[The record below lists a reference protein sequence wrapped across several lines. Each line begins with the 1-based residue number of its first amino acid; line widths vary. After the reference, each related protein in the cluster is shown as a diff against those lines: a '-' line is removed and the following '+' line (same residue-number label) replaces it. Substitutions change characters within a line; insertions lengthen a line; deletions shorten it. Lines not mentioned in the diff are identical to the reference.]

1 MGKLKREE
9 ILVTNLKKISVPGG
23 DIFHALKKSDLG
35 FKEFGE
41 AYFSSIKTNE
51 IKAWKRHKRMTL
63 NLIVPVGKVKFVF
76 TRDKKHFDHYI
87 IGEENYCRLTVPPWV
102 WFGFQSNFNSTSLIL
117 NIADIIHDNSEVQK
131 KDISLLDY
139 NWEN

>member
-23 DIFHALKKSDLG
+23 DVFHALKKSDLG